1 MLKTLF
7 GACRVLVGLALCQ
20 VSADADDFIVGVSTH
35 SPAEQDLASVQEAG
49 VTSVRD
55 DIHWAEV
62 EREGGTL
69 IMPERYERAVDTAL
83 RRGFQPVL
91 ILCYGNPL
99 YDGGAYPLSEKAR
112 AAYVRFA
119 EFVVAHFRGRVRRY
133 EIWNEWNI
141 AMSLPPGTPRGGP
154 GPYVD
159 LLRAVYPRL
168 KAVDP
173 KITVIGG
180 ALSGNGVESGWL
192 EAACRAGL
200 LDHVDAFSFHP
211 YCYRQGD
218 FARLPEQGFL
228 KQVRDSQAIVARWQ
242 KRDLPVYL
250 TEMGWPTHE
259 GPDGSTP
266 EEAACFLAR
275 TYLLA
280 RTMPW
285 VSGLWW
291 YDLRDDGTDP
301 REREHHFGLLT
312 LDHAP
317 KPACA
322 ALRGIGSFFCEARY
336 VGVVRLDA
344 NAAIL
349 KFRQES
355 GASLF
360 AMWSGVEPATHVVV
374 ATSADVAP
382 PAARYHDFRGHEN
395 VGTWKHTGTRWTL
408 DVALTGSPI
417 VLDTGAAPL
426 AVTFH
431 FGDGS
436 AASDAEAR

>member
-1 MLKTLF
+1 MLKNLL
-7 GACRVLVGLALCQ
+7 GACGVLVGLALSQ
-20 VSADADDFIVGVSTH
+20 ASADDFIVGVGTH
-35 SPAEQDLASVQEAG
+35 SPAEQDLASVQDSG
-49 VTSVRD
+49 VSSVRD

-62 EREGGTL
+62 EREQGAL
-69 IMPERYERAVDTAL
+69 IMPERYDHAVDAAI
-83 RRGFQPVL
+83 RHGFQPVL

-99 YDGGAYPLSEKAR
+99 YDGGAYPLSDKAR
-112 AAYVRFA
+112 EAYVRFA
-119 EFVVAHFRGRVRRY
+119 EFVASHFRGRVQRY
-133 EIWNEWNI
+133 EVWNEWNI

-173 KITVIGG
+173 KVMVIGG
-180 ALSGNGVESGWL
+180 ALSGNAVETGWL
-192 EAACRAGL
+192 ESACRAGL
-200 LDHVDAFSFHP
+200 LDFLDAFSFHP

-218 FARLPEQGFL
+218 RARLPEEGFL
-228 KQVRDSQAIVARWQ
+228 KQVRDSRAVVARWQ
-242 KRDLPVYL
+242 KRDTPVYL
-250 TEMGWPTHE
+250 TEVGWPTHE

-285 VSGLWW
+285 VRGLWW

-312 LDHAP
+312 LDHVP

-322 ALRGIGSFFCEARY
+322 AIKGIGSFFGEARY
-336 VGVVRLDA
+336 VGAIRLGPD
-344 NAAIL
+344 AAIL
-349 KFRQES
+349 KFQQES

-360 AMWSGVEPATHVVV
+360 AMWSGVEPATHVTV
-374 ATSADVAP
+374 ATFAGAAP
-382 PAARYHDFRGHEN
+382 LTARYRDFRGHES
-395 VGTWKHTGTRWTL
+395 VGTWKHDSTRWTL
-408 DVALTGSPI
+408 DVTLTGSPI
-417 VLDTGAAPL
+417 VLDTGSAPL
-426 AVTFH
+426 AVRFH
-431 FGDGS
+431 FADGS
-436 AASDAEAR
+436 VASDADAR